1 MPWGMPEIDDRK
13 EKDTVNYATPCSN
26 QAEAGARAGPG
37 TACLLWLAAALALP
51 LLVGSGAC
59 TGDAPAKAPSPE
71 GSPVVAGN
79 TAFAIDLYKQ
89 LAAKPGN
96 LFFSPLSLSSALAMT
111 YAGARGETAGQMADV
126 LHFSA
131 DQAALHQGL
140 AALTRD
146 LNVQS
151 GGHELSIANALWG
164 QKGEGFLDA
173 YLAALEEHY
182 GAGLRE
188 VDFAADAQGARKTI
202 NTWVAKQTMDKIREL
217 LRASDI
223 DPATRL
229 VLTNAIYFK
238 GLWLEPF
245 DKRHTKDAAFH
256 VSPDETVTVPMMEL
270 TKACRHY
277 QAKGFQAIELPYKG
291 DALSMVIVL
300 PQAVNGLAAL
310 ERSLTPDTVA
320 QAVTGMQERTVVVNL
335 PRFKATTEVRLQE
348 TLAQM
353 GMPLAFSPQADF
365 SGINGKKDLFISAVV
380 HQATVDV
387 NEEGAEAA
395 AATAVVMKRGAP
407 PPRFVADHPFLFLI
421 RDRRSDSILFLG
433 RVANPMA

>member
-1 MPWGMPEIDDRK
+1 MNHAK
-13 EKDTVNYATPCSN
+13 PCWHGT
-26 QAEAGARAGPG
+26 GAHGRIRVRA
-37 TACLLWLAAALALP
+37 ACLLWLAAPLTLF
-51 LLVGSGAC
+51 LLVASGAC
-59 TGDAPAKAPSPE
+59 TGDTPAKALTPAV
-71 GSPVVAGN
+71 SPVAAGN

-89 LAAKPGN
+89 LAREPGN

-111 YAGARGETAGQMADV
+111 YAGARGDTAGQMADV
-126 LHFSA
+126 LHFPD

-146 LNVQS
+146 LNAQS
-151 GGHELSIANALWG
+151 RGHELSMANALWG
-164 QKGEGFLDA
+164 QQGEGFLDA

-182 GAGLRE
+182 GAGLRK

-202 NTWVAKQTMDKIREL
+202 NAWVAKQTMDKIREL
-217 LRASDI
+217 LKASDI

-238 GLWLEPF
+238 GLWLQTF
-245 DKRHTKDAAFH
+245 NRRFTKDAAFY
-256 VSPDETVTVPMMEL
+256 VAPDETVTIPMMEL

-277 QAKGFQAIELPYKG
+277 QAKAFQAIELPYKG
-291 DALSMVIVL
+291 DALSMIIVL

-310 ERSLTPDTVA
+310 ERSLAPDTIV
-320 QAVTGMQERTVVVNL
+320 QAVAGMQERTVVVNL
-335 PRFKATTEVRLQE
+335 PRFKATTEVRLQD

-353 GMPLAFSPQADF
+353 GMPLAFSSQADF

-387 NEEGAEAA
+387 NEEGTEAA

-421 RDRRSDSILFLG
+421 RDQRSGSILFLG
-433 RVANPMA
+433 RVANPTA